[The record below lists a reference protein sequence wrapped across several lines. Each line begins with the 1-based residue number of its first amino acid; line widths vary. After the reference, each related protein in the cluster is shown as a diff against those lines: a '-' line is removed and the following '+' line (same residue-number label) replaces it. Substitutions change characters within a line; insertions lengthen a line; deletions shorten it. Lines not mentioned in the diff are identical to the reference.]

1 MTTTNIIFLD
11 IPTVL
16 PVPFSPNTWK
26 VRLALNYKKLAYVTR
41 WVETTDIAS
50 VCKSLGIPPTST
62 LPDGTPKYTLPALVD
77 NTTSPPALLSD
88 STPIIEYLERTYPDP
103 DSSRALC
110 APASRALH
118 ALFEYH
124 VAHSITAQL
133 LPVMVMHMHDK
144 KTQRDRIH
152 FRKRT
157 EAALGKKLEDIELR
171 GKEREE
177 HWKKIEGAFDLLAT
191 FMQAG
196 GTTGELFTGSNLSLA
211 DCTLGGLLLAFRYIS
226 PDEAWINVSTWN
238 DGKWMRYM
246 AALEEWM
253 AVV

>member
-1 MTTTNIIFLD
+1 MTTSNITFLD

-16 PVPFSPNTWK
+16 PVPFSANTWK
-26 VRLALNYKKLAYVTR
+26 VRLVLNYKKLTYITR

-62 LPDGTPKYTLPALVD
+62 LPDGTPKYTLPALID

-88 STPIIEYLERTYPDP
+88 STPIIEYLERTYPDRDP
-103 DSSRALC
+103 SRALC
-110 APASRALH
+110 PPASRALH

-124 VAHSITAQL
+124 ATHSILEQL
-133 LPVMVMHMHDK
+133 LPVMVMHMYDK
-144 KTQRDRIH
+144 KTPRDRVH
-152 FRKRT
+152 FRERI
-157 EAALGKKLEDIELR
+157 EAAFGKKLEDIELR

-196 GTTGELFTGSNLSLA
+196 STAGELFTGPNLSLA
-211 DCTLGGLLLAFRYIS
+211 DCTLGGILLACRYVS
-226 PDEAWINVSTWN
+226 PDEAWIKVLAWN
-238 DGKWMRYM
+238 DGKWKRYM
-246 AALEEWM
+246 AVLEEWT

>member
-1 MTTTNIIFLD
+1 MTTTDIIFLD
-11 IPTVL
+11 IPAVL

-26 VRLALNYKKLAYVTR
+26 VRLALNYKKLTYVTR

-50 VCKSLGIPPTST
+50 VCTSLGIPPTST
-62 LPDGTPKYTLPALVD
+62 LPDGTPKYTLPALID

-88 STPIIEYLERTYPDP
+88 STPIIEYLERTYRDP

-110 APASRALH
+110 VPASRALH

-144 KTQRDRIH
+144 KTPRDRVH

-157 EAALGKKLEDIELR
+157 EAAFGKKLEDIELR

-177 HWKKIEGAFDLLAT
+177 QWKKIEGAFDLLARL
-191 FMQAG
+191 MKAG

-211 DCTLGGLLLAFRYIS
+211 DCILGGLLLAFRYIS
-226 PDEAWINVSTWN
+226 PDEAWIKVSAWN
-238 DGKWMRYM
+238 DGKWMRCM
-246 AALEEWM
+246 AVLEEWT

>member
-1 MTTTNIIFLD
+1 VAQRTSITLLARTYSLMTMTNIIFLD

-26 VRLALNYKKLAYVTR
+26 VRSMVTIVNTSHHHLTFAPHRLALNYKKLTYVTR

-62 LPDGTPKYTLPALVD
+62 LPDGTPRYTLPAFVD

-88 STPIIEYLERTYPDP
+88 STPTIEYLERMYPYP

-110 APASRALH
+110 LPANRTLH

-133 LPVMVMHMHDK
+133 LPVMVMHMYDK
-144 KTQRDRIH
+144 KTPRDRVH

-157 EAALGKKLEDIELR
+157 EAAFGKKL
-171 GKEREE
+171 
-177 HWKKIEGAFDLLAT
+177 
-191 FMQAG
+191 
-196 GTTGELFTGSNLSLA
+196 
-211 DCTLGGLLLAFRYIS
+211 
-226 PDEAWINVSTWN
+226 
-238 DGKWMRYM
+238 
-246 AALEEWM
+246 
-253 AVV
+253 